1 MDFPQ
6 QLQACV
12 EQANE
17 ALRRFIAPQP
27 FQNTP
32 LVEAMHYGALLG
44 GKRLRPFLVYAT
56 GEMFGVSRTTLDA
69 PAAAVECIHA
79 YSLMHDDLP
88 AMDDDDLRRGLPT
101 CHIKFGE
108 ANAILA
114 GDALQT
120 LAFSILSDAPMTDV
134 PDRDRLAMVSELAQA
149 SGVAGMCGGQALDL
163 QAEGQQVNLQAL
175 ERIHRHKTGALIR
188 AAVRMGA
195 LSAGE
200 RGRAALPALDRYA
213 ENIGLAREIG
223 TEDFARTM
231 PEYCGVISKSPT
243 VKAVKAKIE
252 AEEEHF
258 DFSILD
264 KVVEEAS
271 NIDIREIAQQTEET
285 VVEVETVNGFGA
297 NDAILDI
304 RSIDEQED
312 KPLKVE
318 GVEVVSLP
326 FYKLSTKFGDLDQSK
341 TWLLWC
347 ERGVMSRLQALYLR
361 EQGFSNVKV
370 YRP

>member
-6 QLQACV
+6 QLQSCV

-32 LVEAMHYGALLG
+32 LVEAMQYGALLG

-56 GEMFGVSRTTLDA
+56 GDMFGVSRATLDA

-88 AMDDDDLRRGLPT
+88 AMDDDDLRRGQPT

-120 LAFSILSDAPMTDV
+120 LAFSILSDAPMPEV
-134 PDRDRLAMVSELAQA
+134 PDRDRLAMISELAQA
-149 SGVAGMCGGQALDL
+149 SGIAGMCGGQALDL
-163 QAEGQQVNLQAL
+163 EAEGHQVDLPSL

-200 RGRAALPALDRYA
+200 AGRRALPALDRYA
-213 ENIGLAREIG
+213 ENIGLAFQVQ
-223 TEDFARTM
+223 D
-231 PEYCGVISKSPT
+231 
-243 VKAVKAKIE
+243 
-252 AEEEHF
+252 
-258 DFSILD
+258 DILD
-264 KVVEEAS
+264 VVGDTATLGKRQGADQQLGKSTYPALLGLEQARKKAHDLITDARWSLNELAAQSLDTTALEAL
-271 NIDIREIAQQTEET
+271 
-285 VVEVETVNGFGA
+285 A
-297 NDAILDI
+297 NYII
-304 RSIDEQED
+304 QRD
-312 KPLKVE
+312 K
-318 GVEVVSLP
+318 
-326 FYKLSTKFGDLDQSK
+326 
-341 TWLLWC
+341 
-347 ERGVMSRLQALYLR
+347 
-361 EQGFSNVKV
+361 
-370 YRP
+370 

>member
-1 MDFPQ
+1 MDFSQ

-12 EQANE
+12 VRAND
-17 ALRRFIAPQP
+17 ALHRFIDPQP

-56 GEMFGVSRTTLDA
+56 GDMFGVSLETLDA

-88 AMDDDDLRRGLPT
+88 AMDDDDLRRGQPT

-134 PDRDRLAMVSELAQA
+134 TDRDRLAMVSELAQA

-163 QAEGQQVNLQAL
+163 AAEGQHVDLAAL

-188 AAVRMGA
+188 AAVRLGA

-200 RGRAALPALDRYA
+200 RGRAALPVLDRYA
-213 ENIGLAREIG
+213 QSIGLAFQVQDDILDVVGDTATLGKRQGADQQLGKSTYPALLGLEQ
-223 TEDFARTM
+223 ART
-231 PEYCGVISKSPT
+231 
-243 VKAVKAKIE
+243 KARDLIE
-252 AEEEHF
+252 DARQ
-258 DFSILD
+258 SLNQLAAQSLD
-264 KVVEEAS
+264 TTALEALADY
-271 NIDIREIAQQTEET
+271 IIQR
-285 VVEVETVNGFGA
+285 
-297 NDAILDI
+297 
-304 RSIDEQED
+304 D
-312 KPLKVE
+312 K
-318 GVEVVSLP
+318 
-326 FYKLSTKFGDLDQSK
+326 
-341 TWLLWC
+341 
-347 ERGVMSRLQALYLR
+347 
-361 EQGFSNVKV
+361 
-370 YRP
+370 

>member
-32 LVEAMHYGALLG
+32 LVEAMQYGALLG

-56 GEMFGVSRTTLDA
+56 GDMFGVSRATLDA

-88 AMDDDDLRRGLPT
+88 AMDDDDLRRGQPT

-120 LAFSILSDAPMTDV
+120 LAFSILSDAPMPEV
-134 PDRDRLAMVSELAQA
+134 PDSDRLAMVSTLAHA

-163 QAEGQQVNLQAL
+163 EAEGHQVDLQAL
-175 ERIHRHKTGALIR
+175 ERIHRHKTGALIC

-213 ENIGLAREIG
+213 QNIGLAFQVQ
-223 TEDFARTM
+223 D
-231 PEYCGVISKSPT
+231 
-243 VKAVKAKIE
+243 
-252 AEEEHF
+252 
-258 DFSILD
+258 DILD
-264 KVVEEAS
+264 VVGDTATLGKRQGADQQLGKSTYPALLGLEQARKKAFDLITDARRSLTELAAQSLDTTALEAL
-271 NIDIREIAQQTEET
+271 
-285 VVEVETVNGFGA
+285 A
-297 NDAILDI
+297 NYII
-304 RSIDEQED
+304 QRD
-312 KPLKVE
+312 K
-318 GVEVVSLP
+318 
-326 FYKLSTKFGDLDQSK
+326 
-341 TWLLWC
+341 
-347 ERGVMSRLQALYLR
+347 
-361 EQGFSNVKV
+361 
-370 YRP
+370 

>member
-32 LVEAMHYGALLG
+32 LVEAMQYGALLG

-56 GEMFGVSRTTLDA
+56 GDMFGVSRATLDA

-88 AMDDDDLRRGLPT
+88 AMDDDDLRRGQPT

-120 LAFSILSDAPMTDV
+120 LAFSILSDAPMPEV
-134 PDRDRLAMVSELAQA
+134 PDSDRLAMVSTLAHA

-163 QAEGQQVNLQAL
+163 EAEGHQVDLQAL
-175 ERIHRHKTGALIR
+175 ERIHRHKTGALIC

-213 ENIGLAREIG
+213 QNIGLAFQVQ
-223 TEDFARTM
+223 D
-231 PEYCGVISKSPT
+231 
-243 VKAVKAKIE
+243 
-252 AEEEHF
+252 
-258 DFSILD
+258 DILD
-264 KVVEEAS
+264 VVGDTATLGKRQGADQQLGKSTYPALLGLEQARKKAHDLIEDARQSLSELAAQSLDTTALEAL
-271 NIDIREIAQQTEET
+271 
-285 VVEVETVNGFGA
+285 A
-297 NDAILDI
+297 NYII
-304 RSIDEQED
+304 QRD
-312 KPLKVE
+312 K
-318 GVEVVSLP
+318 
-326 FYKLSTKFGDLDQSK
+326 
-341 TWLLWC
+341 
-347 ERGVMSRLQALYLR
+347 
-361 EQGFSNVKV
+361 
-370 YRP
+370 